1 MTIFSSPQSPAA
13 EYSASRTRTIA
24 LIGLFS
30 ALYIVLA
37 GVVGSFLGTLAQGY
51 PEHFLRGLLM
61 AALVVRTRKMW
72 SATTMGVV
80 CGLVFAAVP
89 SPYPAVFITIST
101 VLSGLVFD
109 ISLATV
115 GSYAQSTAS
124 KFRVML
130 GSGIS
135 GVVESVSLLSLVTFY
150 GLGGKLI
157 TFSALAKIL
166 SISTIS
172 VAWGIDIVFNIVL
185 SLFGA
190 YIAYAYISPS
200 TKVLKAK
207 KSQVSQ
213 DSKGSETYPK

>member
-1 MTIFSSPQSPAA
+1 
-13 EYSASRTRTIA
+13 
-24 LIGLFS
+24 
-30 ALYIVLA
+30 
-37 GVVGSFLGTLAQGY
+37 
-51 PEHFLRGLLM
+51 M